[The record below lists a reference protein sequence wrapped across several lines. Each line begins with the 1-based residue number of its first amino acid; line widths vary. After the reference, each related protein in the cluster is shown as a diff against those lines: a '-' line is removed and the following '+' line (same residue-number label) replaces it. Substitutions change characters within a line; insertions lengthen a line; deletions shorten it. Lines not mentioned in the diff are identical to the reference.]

1 MIIIKMNGKRNS
13 LKMNIVSLFLIKI
26 NKFIT
31 GLRILGIILIV
42 IPIPFFF
49 LNQNKMLAFWASWF
63 LICAFLF
70 IIQYYFLKRYIIIGR
85 ITMDSDKIELLEHKG
100 NSMCFFSEDKIKV
113 YINYKGHKGHKGH
126 KGDYNELQIPLFTK
140 EGIGT
145 MTIQKGNELQIP
157 LFTKEG
163 IGTMTIQKGN
173 AISKIKFLAV
183 EDCGLKLK
191 YFAKQFEKNGSLV
204 GFVWD
209 KG

>member
-1 MIIIKMNGKRNS
+1 MNGKRNS

-113 YINYKGHKGHKGH
+113 YINYKGHKGHKG
-126 KGDYNELQIPLFTK
+126 DY
-140 EGIGT
+140 
-145 MTIQKGNELQIP
+145 NELQIP